1 MTANGKITWCMGK
14 VVTRLDLV
22 PSMSV
27 IGNKIKCVEPA
38 LWSTPTALGTKDNS
52 IIMNITAKAFIMTQ
66 MTTCG
71 MASSSMVSLTPSLRN
86 KQESRRER
94 RTELKRVTKKY
105 LCGSPISLRP
115 SAGLINLITKSS
127 WLNSLQ
133 LLNNAVNMSQ
143 TPILK

>member
-1 MTANGKITWCMGK
+1 
-14 VVTRLDLV
+14 
-22 PSMSV
+22 
-27 IGNKIKCVEPA
+27 
-38 LWSTPTALGTKDNS
+38 
-52 IIMNITAKAFIMTQ
+52 MNITAKAFIMTR

-71 MASSSMVSLTPSLRN
+71 MASSSMVSLTLSLRN